1 MFVVTAGGGEKADG
15 LRAVAAEDEDKRAA
29 FDGNFGM
36 RLEIGEA
43 SDNFVDVASATV
55 FVIFG
60 EHAGSAVAMVDDF
73 ETGGLEAFDES
84 SGAQSGGSFFA
95 ARQECGCA
103 GGRANQGNL
112 LLLTGYF
119 DRQERLLK
127 FAITGPGPRPD
138 DPLLPTTITEI
149 WLPES
154 YTVWAKAARLGRR
167 PLQQPSGVSDLA
179 SSVTAGFR
187 KPAVHNRLACK
198 SFAQP
203 ARLGR

>member
-15 LRAVAAEDEDKRAA
+15 LGAIAAQDEDESAA
-29 FDGNFGM
+29 LDGNFGA

-43 SDNFVDVASATV
+43 GDNFVDVASAAV

-60 EHAGSAVAMVDDF
+60 EHARRAVAVVDDF
-73 ETGGLEAFDES
+73 EAGGLQAFDET
-84 SGAQSGGSFFA
+84 SGAQSGRSFFT

-119 DRQERLLK
+119 DRQESLLK
-127 FAITGPGPRPD
+127 FALPGPGPRPD

-149 WLPES
+149 WLLES
-154 YTVWAKAARLGRR
+154 YTVCAKAARLGRR
-167 PLQQPSGVSDLA
+167 PL
-179 SSVTAGFR
+179 
-187 KPAVHNRLACK
+187 
-198 SFAQP
+198 
-203 ARLGR
+203 